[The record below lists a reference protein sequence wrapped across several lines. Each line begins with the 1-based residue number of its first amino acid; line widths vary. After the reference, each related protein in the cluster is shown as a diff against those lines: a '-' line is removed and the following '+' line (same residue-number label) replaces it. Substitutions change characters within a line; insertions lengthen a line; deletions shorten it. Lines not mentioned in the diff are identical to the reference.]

1 MTAAACSLP
10 ILLFCS
16 DEYNPFTD
24 ASNTRMYIA
33 GSFGHGDTIELFS
46 AETLTV
52 MLSVPE
58 LADTFSVSSE
68 TNRLFEQGR
77 KVFAA
82 DRRSLRRG
90 PYELFFSM
98 YDTGWQ
104 NIVFTLR
111 RAGGEVTERTV
122 SCFVR
127 SPLAPEVVHGSYGA
141 SVALITGSVGD
152 RDVLYKW
159 NFGRGMVVT
168 TTKPETTAVVY
179 TSGVDHAG
187 RLSVSDGYVA
197 SPEVAFEY
205 ALVDSVGPVVKFLDE
220 LYVRSGDTII
230 TPDTMFLFRVVIKD
244 RGPGGVDSASLNG
257 VPFDLVDDTLYTK
270 IFNRMDTVL
279 VPQLMT
285 LYAMDNFQYRNDTT
299 LSFLLRFDPNVLHRS
314 GLRLR
319 LWVPPRDSTV
329 FSVATKK
336 LLGTLEHVAGD
347 SIHARLRITVNG
359 KTIHNDSLSGKGSV
373 DWASIATFPDSVN
386 LLGVTAYNSD
396 GDSVAGIERVVIVEE
411 SAVDNLPPVI
421 VAVLAN
427 GENANGLSIDARSV
441 PLRIFAFDAGEGVD
455 RILVNEKSADS
466 ENGVAWTCRALL
478 EHKKGG
484 EVFTI
489 KVIDK
494 AGLSADTSVILYN
507 NTRPVPVYLPVPP
520 IPLFTGTEYV
530 DSFIVQDL
538 DGDSLIYSIAEGNAD
553 LTISARGI
561 IRWTPEVKDTGINTF
576 QLNVYDGYDEI
587 IHRMQVMVIE
597 KSNLRPPVAFRTT
610 EEAFPL
616 WVEAT
621 RDTILVKLQTK
632 DGTGMEPFTFEAV
645 RSTDGRKLPLYGDTL
660 RFSPAL
666 QDTGRLQMRITVT
679 DHFRRAD
686 TLFPAVTIVPPNR
699 PCHLVQIA
707 GFDTLPDGRYDAS
720 ALPDRDTLV
729 FQIDDPDI
737 ALVEEFRAG
746 RIQGG
751 DRRMLVVDAKRQFTV
766 VISGSDRTEG
776 TDTVVVTVSDRA
788 GHSDSIPVMVY
799 YGTPPDTPVL
809 AGPAVDSTVADSV
822 VRFSW
827 SGNDSDGYVR
837 FTLLAG
843 MCPGPLDTVAT
854 GLNESELTIAP
865 VRTSGRYCWQVVA
878 TDGKSSVKSAVN
890 AFRVRFP
897 NHVAFITGEADFPA
911 ALEALRDTLS
921 IQLELKTGTGTAPFT
936 FSAFLDGADAVG
948 SVDANTFTFVPSV
961 ADIGRRKLI
970 ITVTDANRNSDTL
983 LPEVLVVPP
992 NRPCSLAIVYDGVW
1006 NDDGSIDL
1014 SSTVEPDSLQFR
1026 VIDPDTS
1033 LVEQFSVTIKQL
1045 NLVENG
1051 VLDANRT
1058 ISIILDPGRATSE
1071 RDTVTVTVEDR
1082 AGHTASESV
1091 GIYYGVK

>member
-1 MTAAACSLP
+1 MSAVACSLLM
-10 ILLFCS
+10 LLFCA

-33 GSFGHGDTIELFS
+33 GSFGNGDTIELFS
-46 AETLTV
+46 TETLTV

-58 LADTFSVSSE
+58 LADTLSVSSE
-68 TNRLFEQGR
+68 TNRLFELGR

-82 DRRSLRRG
+82 DTRSLRRG

-104 NIVFTLR
+104 DIVFALR
-111 RAGGEVTERTV
+111 RSGGEVTEKKVT
-122 SCFVR
+122 CFVR
-127 SPLAPEVVHGSYGA
+127 SPLTPEVVHGSYGA
-141 SVALITGSVGD
+141 SVVLSTGSVGD

-205 ALVDSVGPVVKFLDE
+205 ALVDSIGPVVTFLDE
-220 LYVRSGDTII
+220 LYVRSGDTVM
-230 TPDTMFLFRVVIKD
+230 TADTMFLFRVVIKD

-257 VPFDLVDDTLYTK
+257 VPFDLIDDTLYTK
-270 IFNRMDTVL
+270 LFNRMDTVSTPL
-279 VPQLMT
+279 RMT

-336 LLGTLEHVAGD
+336 LLGTVEHVAGD
-347 SIHARLRITVNG
+347 SIDARIRITVNG
-359 KTIHNDSLSGKGSV
+359 QTIYNDSLSGKGSV
-373 DWASIATFPDSVN
+373 DWASNATFNDSIN

-396 GDSVAGIERVVIVEE
+396 GDSVAGIERVVIVRE

-427 GENANGLSIDARSV
+427 GENANGLSIDSESV
-441 PLRIFAFDAGEGVD
+441 PLRIFAFDAGEGID
-455 RILVNEKSADS
+455 RILINGKSADS
-466 ENGVAWTCRALL
+466 ENGVAWTYRALL

-484 EVFTI
+484 EVFSIEVT
-489 KVIDK
+489 DK
-494 AGLSADTSVILYN
+494 AGLSTDTSVVLYN
-507 NTRPVPVYLPVPP
+507 NTRPFPVYIPVPP
-520 IPLFTGTEYV
+520 IPLFTGTEYI
-530 DSFIVQDL
+530 DSFIVRDL
-538 DGDSLIYSIAEGNAD
+538 DGDSLSYSLAEGTTD
-553 LTISARGI
+553 LTISDKGI
-561 IRWTPEVKDTGINTF
+561 IRWIPEVKDTGINTF

-621 RDTILVKLQTK
+621 RDTILVKLQTE
-632 DGTGMEPFTFEAV
+632 DGTGMEPLTFEAV

-660 RFSPAL
+660 RFPLAL
-666 QDTGRLQMRITVT
+666 QDTGRLQMRIMVT
-679 DHFRRAD
+679 DRFKRAD

-699 PCHLVQIA
+699 PCRLVQIA
-707 GFDTLPDGRYDAS
+707 GFDTLSDGRYDAS
-720 ALPDRDTLV
+720 ALLDRDTLV
-729 FQIDDPDI
+729 FRIDDPDI
-737 ALVEEFRAG
+737 ALVEEFDAS

-751 DRRMLVVDAKRQFTV
+751 NRQKLVVDVKREFSC
-766 VISGSDRTEG
+766 VISGTDRTEG
-776 TDTVVVTVSDRA
+776 TDTIVVTVSDRV

-799 YGTPPDTPVL
+799 YGTPPDYPVL
-809 AGPAVDSTVADSV
+809 SGPAVDSTVVDSV

-827 SGNDSDGYVR
+827 SGNDPDGYVR
-837 FTLLAG
+837 YTLLMG
-843 MCPGPLDTVAT
+843 MCPGPLDTAGT
-854 GLNESELTIAP
+854 GLKKTELTVTP
-865 VRTSGRYCWQVVA
+865 VRTSGRYCWQVMA
-878 TDGKSSVKSAVN
+878 SDGKSSVKSAVN
-890 AFRVRFP
+890 TFRVRLP
-897 NHVAFITGEADFPA
+897 NHVVFTTGEEEFPV

-921 IQLELKTGTGTAPFT
+921 MQLVVKAATGTAPFT
-936 FSAFLDGADAVG
+936 FGAFLNGAYEVG
-948 SVDANTFTFVPSV
+948 AFDANQFTYIPSV
-961 ADIGRRKLI
+961 ADTGRQKLV

-983 LPEVLVVPP
+983 LPEVLVVAP
-992 NRPCSLAIVYDGVW
+992 NRPCSLAVVYNGTW
-1006 NDDGSIDL
+1006 SDDGSIDM
-1014 SSTVEPDSLQFR
+1014 SNTIESDSLEFR

-1033 LVEQFSVTIKQL
+1033 LVEHFSVTIKQL
-1045 NLVENG
+1045 NLVETG

-1058 ISIILDPGRATSE
+1058 VSIILDPGRATTE
-1071 RDTVTVTVEDR
+1071 RDTVAVTVEDR

-1091 GIYYGVK
+1091 EIYYGVK